1 MDDAAEDAIR
11 QFGDQSGLAVL
22 IEQYALWAVVGFAL
36 LFLRSSIENAL
47 AGLAIFLGSDYQ
59 ENVVCWI
66 QTNGTRRPA
75 RISQTGLLSTTFYLY
90 EIDEAGVITGGTLLK
105 LPNSELKSLR
115 IERPLEK
122 AVSSARR
129 SAAAWYCLPPH
140 QRRSGRLR
148 SWRRHISSG
157 KRSWTPGATE
167 ARYGGQWH
175 HTQARSY
182 RLSSDCP
189 SEPSRHGPRSNCFA
203 RPSRTQR
210 DAGRCGSGRRM
221 TFGRASCWC
230 D

>member
-115 IERPLEK
+115 IERPLDHLE
-122 AVSSARR
+122 
-129 SAAAWYCLPPH
+129 LPKPAK
-140 QRRSGRLR
+140 QETD
-148 SWRRHISSG
+148 
-157 KRSWTPGATE
+157 K
-167 ARYGGQWH
+167 
-175 HTQARSY
+175 
-182 RLSSDCP
+182 
-189 SEPSRHGPRSNCFA
+189 
-203 RPSRTQR
+203 
-210 DAGRCGSGRRM
+210 
-221 TFGRASCWC
+221 
-230 D
+230 